1 MSDYLQAASFIHAGK
16 DWAFDATNHLTDI
29 RITNSE
35 DANNPKFIHMVYS
48 LPRKYM
54 RSNAAT
60 FGDWQENEEGAQE
73 SQARKATLC
82 WFIDFINRIC
92 TYVPKKD
99 APSDQRDGDGVII
112 FFEVVKG
119 EENRV
124 VGERI
129 HVFIRRK
136 AVGMGEIFK
145 SMLIAAQKKDNAKKK
160 TFKEWEYHQRHI
172 KTKEEYVLH
181 VCNTYLN
188 NTSFTQHIYDTNELL
203 NDNTIRTHVCSPLN
217 VFSLD
222 NFAIEGACAEQ
233 NDTSKYKHSD
243 TVWKF
248 PKEKLVVKRFWHQL
262 KPSYL
267 WKKYLPSHQ
276 HVWVDLPE
284 IIIKP
289 TNVSEM
295 FDIYVKP
302 CPARCLVEEYMKPYK
317 NSYMDNHWCGINETI
332 LDGLRKTAKGRFIVH
347 EHREEKTE
355 IKIGE
360 KDGSGQIVDPWLK
373 AFTMYDSHRHRNHG
387 EEGMEYTERLKSKY
401 QNQHSIS
408 AFDMIELETSY
419 RMQFS
424 TNKAKVQSLM
434 VEKFEQQCVSGDAD
448 ISTAGKCIA
457 RWLKHMRPEM
467 REKHGCFKF
476 EIIDPSLSPFANM
489 MYWFSQGLDSYMCVA
504 SAHPEL
510 IKLHFAVYDAYRQH
524 GLNQLHWNMIY
535 TGEGATSKSFVFE
548 QKQHMSIPGTITE
561 ITYQTTRA
569 DAVDGD
575 QNDHIT
581 VFNEAPPGLF
591 QATNKGE
598 DAQKALSAM
607 KEKLTSNRVRT
618 KEFVRDEETGERKNR
633 IAISSQIGC
642 YVGATNDNPALAEE
656 AVKTRFHWG
665 EFDKVFR
672 PDKSIADYQ
681 RKAFEMESKP
691 ELKKKH
697 EQFIYY
703 CQDQQM
709 KVFYIWKFIFCGII
723 RDIDLD
729 ASNIVLGNIGK
740 QLKQYDIRIPPRT
753 TERYRILCRI
763 LTITNAL
770 DIIFNFKGGK
780 HHGKEFELKQ
790 LLDVEPLMY
799 CTEEIAICA
808 LNMVAVEIPQ
818 LSVSRLKT
826 LRAMWRLFKYNPM
839 YKKDKDMTGGMT
851 ETIDYNY
858 VRFTGGIKQLCV
870 KVQNAI
876 PYYEGK
882 PSLHN
887 IHGVMKELSSEPF
900 KAFTYIPREDF
911 VKEHPTHSPVFED
924 KFVVALRR
932 SRVKKTAVAFS
943 SGNNFHD
950 VHIGLFD
957 EIRIND
963 PNKGTLITECIKNI
977 AHGKTKDRR
986 IIVGVPERKKNGVVE
1001 FPQFMQ
1007 IIHLEP
1013 NTTRSPPRIRNSNQE
1028 TSGVKNMMGMSDKM
1042 LGKHDTILMDCD
1054 TDTWAWSRRCIAYL
1068 EMPKTISFEYHPRAI
1083 ENDLDIS
1090 QQTMTF
1096 PDDLKYKRNE
1106 NQTHQDVLEIK
1117 ASDNIGIDLDH
1128 MFQAHK
1134 RRRLNADVVGM
1145 EIE

>member
-1 MSDYLQAASFIHAGK
+1 MSDYLQATNFLHAGK
-16 DWAFDATNHLTDI
+16 DWGFDATNHLTGI
-29 RITNSE
+29 SITNSE

-60 FGDWQENEEGAQE
+60 FADWQDSEEGAQE

-82 WFIDFINRIC
+82 WFIEFVNRIC
-92 TYVPKKD
+92 TYTPKKD
-99 APSDQRDGDGVII
+99 APSDQRDGDGVVV
-112 FFEVVKG
+112 FFEVVNG
-119 EENRV
+119 SENRI

-129 HVFIRRK
+129 HMFIRRK

-145 SMLIAAQKKDNAKKK
+145 NMLFAAQKKDNAKKK
-160 TFKEWEYHQRHI
+160 FFKDWEYHQRHV

-181 VCNTYLN
+181 ICNTYLN
-188 NTSFTQHIYDTNELL
+188 NTSFTQHIYDTNELM
-203 NDNTIRTHVCSPLN
+203 NDNTIRPHVCSPLR

-222 NFAIEGACAEQ
+222 NFRIDGACVEQ
-233 NDTSKYKHSD
+233 NNPAKYMASA
-243 TVWKF
+243 TQWVF
-248 PKEKLVVKRFWHQL
+248 PNEKLVVKRFWHQL

-267 WKKYLPSHQ
+267 WKKYLPSYQ
-276 HVWVDLPE
+276 HIWVDLPE

-289 TNVSEM
+289 NGEM
-295 FDIYVKP
+295 FNIYVKP
-302 CPARCLVEEYMKPYK
+302 CPARCLIEEYMKPHQSQYL
-317 NSYMDNHWCGINETI
+317 NDSWTGIREEV
-332 LDGLRKTAKGRFIVH
+332 LSGLRNVAKGRFIVH
-347 EHREEKTE
+347 EHREEKTP
-355 IKIGE
+355 IVVGDKNG
-360 KDGSGQIVDPWLK
+360 DGQIADPWLT
-373 AFTMYDSHRHRNHG
+373 ASTMYDSEMHRNHG

-408 AFDMIELETSY
+408 AFDIIELETSY

-424 TNKAKVQSLM
+424 TTRKKVQDLM

-448 ISTAGKCIA
+448 ISSAGKSIA
-457 RWLKHMRPEM
+457 RWYKHVRPEM
-467 REKHGCFKF
+467 HEKFGSFQF
-476 EIIDPSLSPFANM
+476 EIKDPTLSPFANM
-489 MYWFSQGLDSYMCVA
+489 QYWFSQGLDSYMCVA

-510 IKLHFAVYDAYRQH
+510 IKLHYAVYDAYRQH
-524 GLNQLHWNMIY
+524 GVNELHWNGIY
-535 TGEGATSKSFVFE
+535 TGESATSKSFIFE
-548 QKQHMSIPGTITE
+548 IMQILSIPGTITE

-575 QNDHIT
+575 QNDHVT

-656 AVKTRFHWG
+656 AVKSRFHWG
-665 EFDKVFR
+665 EFDKVYR
-672 PDKSIADYQ
+672 PDKSISDYQ
-681 RKAFEMESKP
+681 RKAFEMETKP
-691 ELKKKH
+691 ELKKKYDN
-697 EQFIYY
+697 FVYY
-703 CQDQQM
+703 GQDQQM

-723 RDIDLD
+723 RDVDLD
-729 ASNIVLGNIGK
+729 AANIVLNNIGK
-740 QLKQYDIRIPPRT
+740 QLKQYDIRVPPRT

-763 LTITNAL
+763 LTMTNAL
-770 DIIFNFKGGK
+770 DIVFNIKGGK
-780 HHGKEFELKQ
+780 HNGKPFEMKQ
-790 LLDVEPLMY
+790 LLDVEPLLY

-839 YKKDKDMTGGMT
+839 YKKDKDMASGLT

-858 VRFTGGIKQLCV
+858 IRFTGGIKQLCV
-870 KVQNAI
+870 KIQNAI

-887 IHGVMKELSSEPF
+887 INSVMKELSSEPF
-900 KAFTYIPREDF
+900 KAWSYVTREEFQRDHPDKTIDF
-911 VKEHPTHSPVFED
+911 KD
-924 KFVVALRR
+924 KYVVPLKIAHAK
-932 SRVKKTAVAFS
+932 KKTAVGFS
-943 SGNNFHD
+943 VGNNFHD
-950 VHIGLFD
+950 VHVGLFED
-957 EIRIND
+957 IRLND
-963 PNKGTLITECIKNI
+963 PNKGTMITECIKNI
-977 AHGKTKDRR
+977 THLKTKDRR
-986 IIVGVPERKKNGVVE
+986 VVVGVPERKKNGVIE

-1007 IIHLEP
+1007 IVHLKP
-1013 NTTRSPPRIRNSNQE
+1013 DVSKKPPKIRNSNQE
-1028 TSGVKNMMGMSDKM
+1028 TQGVKNMMGMSDNM

-1054 TDTWAWSRRCIAYL
+1054 TDTWAWSRRCIMFL
-1068 EMPKTISFEYHPRAI
+1068 GMSKQRSFEYHPRAI
-1083 ENDLDIS
+1083 ENDLEVSRD
-1090 QQTMTF
+1090 TMVF
-1096 PDDLKYKRNE
+1096 PDDLKKQQHE
-1106 NQTHQDVLEIK
+1106 NQDGEHLEIR
-1117 ASDNIGIDLDH
+1117 ASDNIGVDLEQ

-1134 RRRLNADVVGM
+1134 RRRLNADVVDM
-1145 EIE
+1145 DIE